1 MEEMYAML
9 NKKVMDFNIN
19 SSHRSKSSV
28 MKNADQDIPETM
40 DLETAVKIQM
50 VEHQINDL
58 VA

>member
-1 MEEMYAML
+1 MYAML